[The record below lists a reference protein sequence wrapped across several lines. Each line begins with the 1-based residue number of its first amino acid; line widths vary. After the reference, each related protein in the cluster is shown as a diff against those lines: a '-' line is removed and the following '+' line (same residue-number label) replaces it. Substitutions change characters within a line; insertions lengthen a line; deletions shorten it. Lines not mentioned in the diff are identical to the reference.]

1 MEFDQITFSSP
12 SFLWLLAVP
21 AMLLVLWI
29 WRFARRRADLR
40 TIAQHRLVPVRE
52 RFSVAGD
59 FPFWLGAIGAAVC
72 LILAL
77 ARPQGPSVA
86 LRRAGIDIVVLQD
99 ASASMHVRDVPGV
112 GSRESG
118 AGRESDRGRESSPT
132 RWNRSMD
139 FLRVLGNALD
149 WTNDRAALSAFA
161 RLATPQIR
169 LTHDPNA
176 YFFFLDH
183 LYDRPPYRLEDDTT
197 WDTNIEL
204 GIDWGL
210 RILEKDAA
218 INGPSPNGRVF
229 IMISDGEAWSGEVA
243 RALENAADRNVPLFV
258 IGVGSLAGGMM
269 PVVKELDE
277 ADPGNKPPLVS
288 RLDRASLQQ
297 IAAAGRARYFEL
309 GRDPDA
315 QIANAII
322 DAGRRLSPASVERRD
337 TDLHWPF
344 LVAAAGLAA
353 LGLLFVRDRAELVTQ
368 LAGAALTLLVISA
381 VLSR

>member
-1 MEFDQITFSSP
+1 
-12 SFLWLLAVP
+12 
-21 AMLLVLWI
+21 
-29 WRFARRRADLR
+29 
-40 TIAQHRLVPVRE
+40 
-52 RFSVAGD
+52 
-59 FPFWLGAIGAAVC
+59 
-72 LILAL
+72 
-77 ARPQGPSVA
+77 
-86 LRRAGIDIVVLQD
+86 
-99 ASASMHVRDVPGV
+99 
-112 GSRESG
+112 
-118 AGRESDRGRESSPT
+118 
-132 RWNRSMD
+132 MD
-139 FLRVLGNALD
+139 FLRALGNALD

-197 WDTNIEL
+197 WDTNLEL

-210 RILEKDAA
+210 RILAKDAE

-243 RALENAADRNVPLFV
+243 RSLEHAAAQDVPLYV
-258 IGVGSLAGGMM
+258 IGAGSLAGGAM
-269 PVVKELDE
+269 PVVKALDE

-297 IAAAGRARYFEL
+297 IASAGRGRYFEL

-322 DAGRRLSPASVERRD
+322 DAGRRLAPSSVERRD

-344 LVAAAGLAA
+344 LAAAAMLAA
-353 LGLLFVRDRAELVTQ
+353 LGLLFARERAELVTQ
-368 LAGAALTLLVISA
+368 LGGALLAMLILSA
-381 VLSR
+381 VLR